1 MDTLDPGSI
10 AWVDLTI
17 PDASTLSTFYK
28 HVIGW
33 EPADVP
39 MGDYQDYAMNLPG
52 TQTPAAGICHARG
65 SNAAIPPQWLIYI
78 TVANLDASMTECKR
92 HGGSVVVGPRG
103 SGKGRY
109 CVIKDPAGA
118 VCALY
123 EPPMA

>member
-1 MDTLDPGSI
+1 MDTLDTGSI

-17 PDASTLSTFYK
+17 PDASALTDFYK
-28 HVIGW
+28 HVVGW
-33 EPADVP
+33 EPASVP

-78 TVANLDASMTECKR
+78 TVANLESSIMQCKA
-92 HGGSVVVGPRG
+92 HGGSIIVSPRG

-123 EPPMA
+123 EPPTS